1 MKKKFNS
8 NDNIYI
14 LEKEI
19 SMEKPWM
26 VIMGIN
32 NKLEK
37 QGRKTIVNIKKFLI
51 MAENNAKI

>member
-1 MKKKFNS
+1 MKKQFNS

-26 VIMGIN
+26 VIMGIT

-37 QGRKTIVNIKKFLI
+37 
-51 MAENNAKI
+51 

>member
-1 MKKKFNS
+1 MKKQFNS

-19 SMEKPWM
+19 SMAKPWM
-26 VIMGIN
+26 IIMGIN

-37 QGRKTIVNIKKFLI
+37 QGRKAIVNIKRFLI